1 MSQTGSLRNHKN
13 ATFFFS
19 RISYIRVSEIRKRLL
34 RREKIQTSAE
44 IVKADDQNAFYTL
57 KKYW

>member
-44 IVKADDQNAFYTL
+44 IVKADDQNAFYT
-57 KKYW
+57 